1 MEESN
6 EISSHQPEIKG
17 QAWQKL
23 SKPIPVVEETKP
35 DASFEILED
44 EDGDAESQQATYQIR
59 PKLSEK

>member
-1 MEESN
+1 MDESN
-6 EISSHQPEIKG
+6 DILPRQSEMKG

-23 SKPIPVVEETKP
+23 SKQVPVVEEPKL
-35 DASFEILED
+35 DANFEILED